1 MKQKFIIFV
10 FLIGSLAYSNIFDS
24 YMQTLAKQAKK
35 ENPSFNGFSAE
46 RGKKIY
52 FSKHI
57 GKRGKEISCASCHT
71 DNLKQSGENIF
82 TGKKI
87 KPLSPMVNPKRFTKV
102 KKVKKW
108 LRRNFKDVYK
118 REGTALEKGDVLLF
132 MKSN

>member
-1 MKQKFIIFV
+1 MKGRWIV
-10 FLIGSLAYSNIFDS
+10 LALMAGTFAFGETMDEYL
-24 YMQTLAKQAKK
+24 QRLATQAKK
-35 ENPSFNGFSAE
+35 ENPSFGGFSAE
-46 RGKKIY
+46 KGKEIY

-71 DNLKQSGENIF
+71 GNLRQMGENIF

-87 KPLSPMVNPKRFTKV
+87 KPLSPSVNPKRFTNV

-118 REGTALEKGDVLLF
+118 REGTAQEKGDVLLF
-132 MKSN
+132 MRSN